1 MKLLEYLDRAGQ
13 RKLERDRL
21 APPRPRDSRM
31 LVGVL
36 FFSGYYLLVYQLLH
50 HIIPAQNAALVRDA
64 MLVLGPVIGA
74 IGQALFRTDVRDEI
88 ATNNTGEAFRGFK
101 ASAEAAK
108 AASETTPASADPK
121 ALRDGD
127 TITLDKEKPAVEP
140 DGLNK
145 EIEP

>member
-31 LVGVL
+31 FVGVL
-36 FFSGYYLLVYQLLH
+36 FFSGYYFLVYQLLEH
-50 HIIPAQNAALVRDA
+50 VIPTANAALVRDA

-101 ASAEAAK
+101 ASAEANK
-108 AASETTPASADPK
+108 AASESIPASADPK

-127 TITLDKEKPAVEP
+127 LIELNKEKPAVEA
-140 DGLNK
+140 DGFNK
-145 EIEP
+145 EILP